1 MPRYLLTN
9 EVIAA
14 ELWKL
19 LEANPAY
26 SEDLTTKATVG
37 TSAACTYFRFRPG
50 VTNATAGDFP
60 YLQKV
65 STLTLASDETDVKSL
80 AVSGGYL
87 YAGLGAIPGK
97 VVKIDLSTFTKV
109 ATIVADSGANHVYAL
124 AVSGGY
130 LYAAH
135 FGNPAR
141 ITKIDLSTF
150 TKVATLTLD
159 TGEDN
164 ATSLAVSGGYLYV
177 GLNTTPGK
185 IVKIDLSTFTRVA
198 TLTLDTGEDSV
209 NALAVSGG
217 YLYVGLNTIPGKI
230 VKIDL
235 STFTKVSTLTL
246 ATGEDRVNALAVSG
260 GYLYAGLGTAPSK
273 VIKIDLSTFTKVAT
287 LTLATGEN
295 YIWSLNVSGGYLYA
309 GLDTAPG
316 KVVAIDLPTFTKV
329 ATLTFATG
337 EDGTQPVLVI
347 GTFLYAGLNTIPG
360 KVVKSQAYPISG
372 WRTDAP
378 LNGYFEAGTWTFKV
392 RLVNDTRHGFS
403 VRVAARLTKAQG
415 PDGSG
420 PTRIAIAE
428 SPNVLAL
435 PARAGSSVTDT
446 WSVSLPR
453 IDMDNEYLFVEFR
466 IHIQVAA
473 TNVNARCS
481 FAVDQ
486 DPAVA
491 EESVTTPAFVA
502 APPPVAEAIT
512 ARNYPMLY
520 LAKPPT
526 ATMLISKVE
535 GATITHVAQD
545 YPEILVKSGRA
556 RELRSKFTT

>member
-1 MPRYLLTN
+1 
-9 EVIAA
+9 
-14 ELWKL
+14 
-19 LEANPAY
+19 
-26 SEDLTTKATVG
+26 
-37 TSAACTYFRFRPG
+37 
-50 VTNATAGDFP
+50 
-60 YLQKV
+60 
-65 STLTLASDETDVKSL
+65 
-80 AVSGGYL
+80 
-87 YAGLGAIPGK
+87 
-97 VVKIDLSTFTKV
+97 V
-109 ATIVADSGANHVYAL
+109 ATIVADSGANHVYGL
-124 AVSGGY
+124 AISGGY

-135 FGNPAR
+135 FGTPAR

-159 TGEDN
+159 SGEDN

-177 GLNTTPGK
+177 GLNTRPG
-185 IVKIDLSTFTRVA
+185 R
-198 TLTLDTGEDSV
+198 
-209 NALAVSGG
+209 
-217 YLYVGLNTIPGKI
+217 I

-235 STFTKVSTLTL
+235 STFTKVATLTLDSGEDKVYSLAVSGGYLYAGLNTIPGRIVKIDLSTFTKVATLTL
-246 ATGEDRVNALAVSG
+246 ATGEDFVYALAVSG
-260 GYLYAGLGTAPSK
+260 GYLYAGSSTAPTK
-273 VIKIDLSTFTKVAT
+273 IIKIDLSTFTKVAT

-295 YIWSLNVSGGYLYA
+295 YIWSLDVSGGYLYA

-329 ATLTFATG
+329 STLTFATG
-337 EDGTQPVLVI
+337 EDGTQGILVV

-360 KVVKSQAYPISG
+360 KIVKSQAYPISG
-372 WRTDAP
+372 WRTGAP

-392 RLVNDTRHGFS
+392 RLVNDTRNGFS
-403 VRVAARLTKAQG
+403 VKVAARITKALG

-428 SPNVLAL
+428 SPNVLTL
-435 PARAGSSVTDT
+435 PNRAGSSVTDT

-453 IDMDNEYLFVEFR
+453 IYMDNEYLFVEFR

-502 APPPVAEAIT
+502 APPPVAETIT

-520 LAKPPT
+520 LAKPPK

-535 GATITHVAQD
+535 GATIIRVAQD
-545 YPEILVKSGRA
+545 YPEMLVKSGRA